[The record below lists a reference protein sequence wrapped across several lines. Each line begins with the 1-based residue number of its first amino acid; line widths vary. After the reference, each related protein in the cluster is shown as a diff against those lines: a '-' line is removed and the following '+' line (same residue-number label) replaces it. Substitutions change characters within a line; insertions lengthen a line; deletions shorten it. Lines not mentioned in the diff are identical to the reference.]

1 MIKLT
6 EALMVSK
13 KKIEI
18 ALKQIKKEKQKVKNI
33 YGVIASRISSI
44 HKCDLIIDTEEEI
57 LIFGDE
63 IWNEPLYF
71 SWTDDKELY
80 LNEGADILVKQIE
93 YQN

>member
-6 EALMVSK
+6 NSLMINK

-18 ALKQIKKEKQKVKNI
+18 ALSQLKKEKQKIKNI
-33 YGVIASRISSI
+33 YGVIASRINNI
-44 HKCDLIIDTEEEI
+44 HKCDLIIDTEEI

-63 IWNEPLYF
+63 LWNEPLYF

-80 LNEGADILVKQIE
+80 LNGSADILVKQIE
-93 YQN
+93 Y